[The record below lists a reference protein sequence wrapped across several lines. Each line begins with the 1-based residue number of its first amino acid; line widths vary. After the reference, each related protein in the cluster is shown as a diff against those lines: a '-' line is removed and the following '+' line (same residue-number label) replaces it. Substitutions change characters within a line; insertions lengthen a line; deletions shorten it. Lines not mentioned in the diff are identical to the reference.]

1 MARRLEIELT
11 SARPDGTWT
20 WRAAGAL
27 EPRGSLDA
35 SLLYEGA
42 KAGDVVRAET
52 EFGIEGITVIGV
64 EPPRAP
70 AAEEQNR
77 IEILA
82 RPAAPGVTA
91 QLAGRGRPLGE
102 ERRREDRGGRERAAR
117 TRPGGR
123 PPSTP
128 VPGARRGGER
138 APGGE
143 PGRRGRA
150 EHAPQAVSD
159 QAQVRETARE
169 APGRGP
175 EAQARRGRAKEVETA
190 ARAHPGRRAEGKP
203 EATKTRREAGGGQ
216 HQRRL
221 SPASTHRNAM
231 LESLPPEQ
239 RPIAQQLLRGGIPA
253 VRTALFFER
262 ERAREEGRPEPST
275 EGVIAIAES
284 LVTKVKAAEWRD
296 RAEAAVAAGDTL
308 ATRDLR
314 ALVNGSDVAR
324 DEASRELVVAL
335 REMLERRVEAN
346 RQAWAEEVAR
356 HLDAGQ
362 VIRALKL
369 SSRPPD
375 PGARFSAELA
385 VRLRDAASEALSPSL
400 TPERWLA
407 LLAVVSESPV
417 RRTVKPQG
425 LPPSPPP
432 ELLEAARQQCGRIP
446 ALAPLLGISVPPP
459 PGPVRPNVPTRA
471 APGRRP
477 LRPSRPAASSRAN
490 KRPSPTGAPPVA
502 APPADAA
509 RAEVEP
515 AATASLPADA
525 APAIPAAEAAPA
537 TPQAEAAP
545 ATPQAE
551 AAPATPAAEAASP
564 AGEPEPPAGEPEP
577 PAGEPEPPAL
587 VPGPSE
593 ALSSLDGSTE
603 EENGAALDEAG
614 AAQPS

>member
-1 MARRLEIELT
+1 
-11 SARPDGTWT
+11 
-20 WRAAGAL
+20 
-27 EPRGSLDA
+27 
-35 SLLYEGA
+35 
-42 KAGDVVRAET
+42 
-52 EFGIEGITVIGV
+52 VIGV

-82 RPAAPGVTA
+82 RPAAPAVTA
-91 QLAGRGRPLGE
+91 QLAGRGRSHGE
-102 ERRREDRGGRERAAR
+102 ERRREDRGGRDRAAR

-128 VPGARRGGER
+128 VPGARRAGER
-138 APGGE
+138 APGG

-159 QAQVRETARE
+159 QAQVREPAQE

-175 EAQARRGRAKEVETA
+175 ETQARRGRAKEVETA
-190 ARAHPGRRAEGKP
+190 ARAHPGRRVEGKS
-203 EATKTRREAGGGQ
+203 EATKARREAGGGQ

-296 RAEAAVAAGDTL
+296 RAEAAVAAGDAL

-459 PGPVRPNVPTRA
+459 PGPFRPNVPTRA

-477 LRPSRPAASSRAN
+477 LHPSRSTAFSRAN
-490 KRPSPTGAPPVA
+490 KRPSPTGASPAA

-515 AATASLPADA
+515 APTASRPADA
-525 APAIPAAEAAPA
+525 APAIPAAEAAPPATPQAKAAPA

-551 AAPATPAAEAASP
+551 AAPATPQAEAGPATPQAEVAPATPAAEAVSP
-564 AGEPEPPAGEPEP
+564 AGEPEPPAGEPVS
-577 PAGEPEPPAL
+577 PAVVA
-587 VPGPSE
+587 GPSE
-593 ALSSLDGSTE
+593 VLSSLDGSAK